1 MLKVYFM
8 LTGFSFLKVV
18 YDSSSW
24 KAVKKPH
31 GARQIVTYPPL
42 FDQSVQTY
50 VSARAPVKKRRR
62 NWRKYREAEVY
73 VAWMYT

>member
-50 VSARAPVKKRRR
+50 VSARAPVKKRR

-73 VAWMYT
+73 VP